1 MSLSPDRPTVAL
13 PGAAGAVVV
22 RRSRARLFDA
32 LLNLP
37 GGLITFTLILFALG
51 LLLFMSLRVNDG
63 QILGTAFTL
72 DNLKQ
77 ALIDPLTRLV
87 LLRSILLSAIVTFA
101 TVALAYPVAY
111 FLAFHAGRWR
121 HLLLFLVTLPFW
133 TSYLLRV
140 FAWKIVL
147 AYNGVLNSGLLHLG
161 LIDTPL
167 NGMLNTPT
175 AVVITLAHAYAAFAV
190 LPLFISL
197 NGLARNLLEAA
208 DDLGATPRQ
217 RFMRVVLPLSMPGVL
232 SAALVVFVPT
242 VGDYVTPAL
251 VGGPD
256 SSMIGTLIQAQFG
269 KANDWPAGAALAV
282 ISMLTIAVVVLLA
295 QWIFTRWSTR
305 T

>member
-1 MSLSPDRPTVAL
+1 MNAPQDVPL
-13 PGAAGAVVV
+13 
-22 RRSRARLFDA
+22 RRSRARVFDT

-37 GGLITFTLILFALG
+37 GGLITCTLILFALG
-51 LLLFMSLRVNDG
+51 LLLYMSLRVNDG
-63 QILGTAFTL
+63 QILGGAFTL
-72 DNLKQ
+72 DNLGS
-77 ALIDPLTRLV
+77 ALVDPLTRMV
-87 LLRSILLSAIVTFA
+87 LLRSILLSAIVTVA
-101 TVALAYPVAY
+101 TVVMAYPVAY
-111 FLAFHAGRWR
+111 YLAFHAGRWR

-147 AYNGVLNSGLLHLG
+147 AYNGVLNSALIQLG

-167 NGMLNTPT
+167 NGLLNTPGT
-175 AVVITLAHAYAAFAV
+175 VVVTLAHAYAAFAV
-190 LPLFISL
+190 LPLYVCL

-208 DDLGATPRQ
+208 ADLGARPHQ
-217 RFMRVVLPLSMPGVL
+217 SFFRVILPLSMPGVL

-256 SSMIGTLIQAQFG
+256 SSMIGTLIQSQFG

-282 ISMLTIAVVVLLA
+282 ISMLAIASVVLLA
-295 QWIFTRWSTR
+295 RWLLIRWSTR
-305 T
+305 A

>member
-1 MSLSPDRPTVAL
+1 MSQIHTDASTPVATE
-13 PGAAGAVVV
+13 PPIVAP

-37 GGLITFTLILFALG
+37 GGLITCTLILFALG
-51 LLLFMSLRVNDG
+51 LLLYMSVRVNDG
-63 QILGTAFTL
+63 QIVGSAFTL
-72 DNLKQ
+72 DNLSA
-77 ALIDPLTRLV
+77 ALTDPLTRLV
-87 LLRSILLSAIVTFA
+87 LLRSIILAAIVTIA
-101 TVALAYPVAY
+101 TVMLAFPVAY
-111 FLAFHAGRWR
+111 YLAFRAGRWR

-147 AYNGVLNSGLLHLG
+147 AYNGVLNSALMLLGITDAPLTGL
-161 LIDTPL
+161 
-167 NGMLNTPT
+167 LNTPAT
-175 AVVITLAHAYAAFAV
+175 VVVTLAHAYAAFAV
-190 LPLFISL
+190 LPLYICL
-197 NGLARNLLEAA
+197 QGLPKNLFEAA
-208 DDLGATPRQ
+208 ADLGAKPYQ
-217 RFMRVVLPLSMPGVL
+217 GFLRVVLPLSVPGIL

-251 VGGPD
+251 VGGPN

-282 ISMLTIAVVVLLA
+282 ISMIAIAIVVIA
-295 QWIFTRWSTR
+295 TRGIITRWSTR

>member
-1 MSLSPDRPTVAL
+1 MSQIHTDASTPVATE
-13 PGAAGAVVV
+13 PPVVAP

-37 GGLITFTLILFALG
+37 GGLITCTLILFALG
-51 LLLFMSLRVNDG
+51 LLLYMSVRVNDG
-63 QILGTAFTL
+63 QIVGSAFTL
-72 DNLKQ
+72 DNLSA
-77 ALIDPLTRLV
+77 ALTDPLTRLV
-87 LLRSILLSAIVTFA
+87 LLRSIILSAIVTIA
-101 TVALAYPVAY
+101 TVMLAFPVAY
-111 FLAFHAGRWR
+111 YLAFRAGRWR

-147 AYNGVLNSGLLHLG
+147 AYNGVLNSALMLLGITDAPLTGL
-161 LIDTPL
+161 
-167 NGMLNTPT
+167 LNTPAT
-175 AVVITLAHAYAAFAV
+175 VVVTLAHAYAAFAV
-190 LPLFISL
+190 LPLYICL
-197 NGLARNLLEAA
+197 QGLPKNLFEAA
-208 DDLGATPRQ
+208 ADLGAKPYQ
-217 RFMRVVLPLSMPGVL
+217 GFLRVVLPLSVPGIL

-251 VGGPD
+251 VGGPN

-282 ISMLTIAVVVLLA
+282 ISMIAIAIVVIA
-295 QWIFTRWSTR
+295 TRWIITRWSTR

>member
-1 MSLSPDRPTVAL
+1 MSQIHTDASTPVATE
-13 PGAAGAVVV
+13 PPVVAP

-37 GGLITFTLILFALG
+37 GGLITCTLILFALG
-51 LLLFMSLRVNDG
+51 LLLYMSVRVNDG
-63 QILGTAFTL
+63 QIVGSAFTL
-72 DNLKQ
+72 DNLSA
-77 ALIDPLTRLV
+77 ALTDPLTRLV
-87 LLRSILLSAIVTFA
+87 LLRSIVLSAIVTIA
-101 TVALAYPVAY
+101 TVVLAFPVAY
-111 FLAFHAGRWR
+111 FLAFRAGRWR

-147 AYNGVLNSGLLHLG
+147 AYNGVLNSALMLLGITDAPLTGL
-161 LIDTPL
+161 
-167 NGMLNTPT
+167 LNTPAT
-175 AVVITLAHAYAAFAV
+175 VVVTLAHAYAAFAV
-190 LPLFISL
+190 LPLYICL
-197 NGLARNLLEAA
+197 QGLPKNLFEAA
-208 DDLGATPRQ
+208 ADLGAKPYQ
-217 RFMRVVLPLSMPGVL
+217 GFLRVVLPLSVPGIL

-251 VGGPD
+251 VGGPN

-282 ISMLTIAVVVLLA
+282 ISMIAIAIVVIA
-295 QWIFTRWSTR
+295 TRWIITRWSTR